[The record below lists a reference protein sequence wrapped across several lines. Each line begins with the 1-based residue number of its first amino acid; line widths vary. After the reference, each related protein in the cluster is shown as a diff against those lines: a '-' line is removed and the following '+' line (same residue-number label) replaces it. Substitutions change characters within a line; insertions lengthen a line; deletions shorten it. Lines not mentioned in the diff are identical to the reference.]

1 MWGNYDKRG
10 KWKRRVVSIDEI
22 VYANGEEGTLNA
34 YMWVQGREKAKKL
47 VIGCFPTKWMNSITV
62 SLKGIPESLILKIHN
77 IVGIYASKFFVV
89 NIENCSPITMFM
101 KGKALRFLLCFR
113 GFMWKLGLH
122 YLFLIWAIWFV
133 CIMVHTMHIPM
144 FSLLAF
150 QRIFIVFCLLV
161 NCKQTYLF
169 DCWLILCKYFL
180 QLNALN

>member
-1 MWGNYDKRG
+1 MRKLWQTRNVKTAGGINRRNRVRKWGRG
-10 KWKRRVVSIDEI
+10 YSKCVHVPTRERKGQKIGHRVFLYKME
-22 VYANGEEGTLNA
+22 T
-34 YMWVQGREKAKKL
+34 
-47 VIGCFPTKWMNSITV
+47 ITV
-62 SLKGIPESLILKIHN
+62 SLKDIPESLILKIHN

-89 NIENCSPITMFM
+89 NIEHCSPITMFM
-101 KGKALRFLLCFR
+101 KGKALRFLLCFS
-113 GFMWKLGLH
+113 GFMLKLGLH